1 MIKNALTV
9 IGITA
14 RRFLLD
20 WRASVIF
27 SVLYAALLAALYLF
41 VSTKEATTWQL
52 VMTALYAVAAPILLL
67 AILSASVNYIT
78 LEGTTG
84 TLMRRTVRDFW
95 KVLVIGLPLLMLAIG
110 VAYALHRLQVRYG
123 LPADG
128 SEQRATEVAVRSA
141 DDTGVVSVTPLRWIN
156 VLFTSLRL
164 LLLGIALPLVAIH
177 LWIMAARDGFGKAIK
192 NLFRVVASA
201 FAPQSLMIY
210 GIGLFVFA
218 LVPYFLIFTRT
229 PVDSGW
235 LEVVILSMRLT
246 LAFVFTL
253 WGWVITVGA
262 LATLSAETTRDEATR
277 SAAGAT
283 EQQSTF
289 SESATA

>member
-14 RRFLLD
+14 RRFLRD
-20 WRASVIF
+20 WRVVVIF
-27 SVLYAALLAALYLF
+27 SVLYAALLAVLYLF

-52 VMTALYAVAAPILLL
+52 MLTALYAVAAPILLL
-67 AILSASVNYIT
+67 AIQSASVNYT
-78 LEGTTG
+78 TPEVTTG
-84 TLMRRTVRDFW
+84 TFMRRTVRDFW

-110 VAYALHRLQVRYG
+110 GAYALHRLQARYG
-123 LPADG
+123 LPANG
-128 SEQRATEVAVRSA
+128 REHRATEVFMHSS
-141 DDTGVVSVTPLRWIN
+141 DDAGVVSVTPLRWMN

-177 LWIMAARDGFGKAIK
+177 LWIVAAREGLGKAIK
-192 NLFRVVASA
+192 NLFRIVASA
-201 FAPQSLMIY
+201 FAPQSLVIY

-235 LEVVILSMRLT
+235 LEVVILGMRLA

-262 LATLSAETTRDEATR
+262 LATVSAETTRDEATR
-277 SAAGAT
+277 PAEAT
-283 EQQSTF
+283 EQRATF
-289 SESATA
+289 SESAAA

>member
-14 RRFLLD
+14 RRFLRD

-27 SVLYAALLAALYLF
+27 SVLYAMLLAALYLF

-52 VMTALYAVAAPILLL
+52 TMTALYAVAAPILLV
-67 AILSASVNYIT
+67 AILSASVNY
-78 LEGTTG
+78 TTPEVSAG
-84 TLMRRTVRDFW
+84 ALMRRTVRDFW
-95 KVLVIGLPLLMLAIG
+95 KVLVIGLPLIVLAIG
-110 VAYALHRLQVRYG
+110 VTYTLHRLQVRYG

-128 SEQRATEVAVRSA
+128 SVQRVTEVVMRSV
-141 DDTGVVSVTPLRWIN
+141 DDTGVVSVRPLRWIN

-177 LWIMAARDGFGKAIK
+177 LWIVAVRDGFGKAIK

-235 LEVVILSMRLT
+235 LEVVILGMRLA
-246 LAFVFTL
+246 LAFIFTL

-277 SAAGAT
+277 PVAGAT

-289 SESATA
+289 SESAAA